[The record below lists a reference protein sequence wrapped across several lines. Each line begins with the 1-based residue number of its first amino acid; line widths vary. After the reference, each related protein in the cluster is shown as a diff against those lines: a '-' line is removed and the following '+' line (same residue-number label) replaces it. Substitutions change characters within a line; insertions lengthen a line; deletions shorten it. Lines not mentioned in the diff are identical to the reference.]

1 MACAKIH
8 AVRDAVI
15 DDNPSFDELRSV
27 GVAET
32 SQHAANNADFTA
44 LLSAH
49 KNFPLGNA
57 SSMRVHVGDQ
67 EI

>member
-1 MACAKIH
+1 MAFAKIH
-8 AVRDAVI
+8 ALRDAMR

-27 GVAET
+27 GVAKT
-32 SQHAANNADFTA
+32 PQRVANSADFTA
-44 LLSAH
+44 LLFAS

-57 SSMRVHVGDQ
+57 SSMRVHVGDE

>member
-1 MACAKIH
+1 MASAKIH
-8 AVRDAVI
+8 AIGDATR

-27 GVAET
+27 GVAKT
-32 SQHAANNADFTA
+32 PQRVANRVDFTA
-44 LLSAH
+44 LLFAP

-57 SSMRVHVGDQ
+57 SSMRVHVGDL